1 MVRTPMKTPFPC
13 LVLGALLCVCGLP
26 LHAADSLRGAQ
37 AVLNDVATQT
47 GAPAQAAKPLSE
59 SARLRTD
66 LTNFTARAAA
76 LAPAAAARD
85 WLALADR
92 FFKLPPPHQVARTG
106 AAETPLQPRDLLT
119 ALPPPAAWD
128 ELAKAIAARPAPT
141 GLKDARE
148 FALRMLAQTL
158 RGDRTAVAAELA
170 KFEAS
175 LLAAKRQEAQMFL
188 HAARS
193 VDEALLALSDDP
205 KAIVAGV
212 ERQLNALERERD
224 TRYSSIQLPDLVGV
238 LGEAEATPLVRRAL
252 VSKARSLRIEGKA
265 TKALARKLALV
276 QVGNL
281 QVARWELVDS
291 LDAVELYEAL
301 DKKFTKAKPAAPAG
315 KAVKLE
321 DLERDDDDFGGEK
334 REAQT
339 HYLIGLIAR
348 GPAADAAK
356 FARSLG
362 AEGEAHIE
370 VSDDALAR
378 AGFAR
383 ELDNF
388 FHTLLTESPEL
399 PFWPT
404 YLHAAAQAGKTDRML
419 TLVRAT
425 ATKAGLDAAR
435 RMELRTILYRALLAA
450 DEVDEGVKELR
461 ALLAAQ
467 KPGEPKGRVQRG
479 GAIHFS
485 SNDSSSRHALTLAR
499 LGHLLNQ
506 PAWVAEGL
514 AALAPQPG
522 AGADVENPLGDYEA
536 KSHAE
541 LLVQLG
547 RHAEAEQLLTASL
560 VKAVKAAA
568 SQRNQY
574 YSGNR
579 GPGFAALAGLA
590 ELYHRA
596 GRHADVLLLLE
607 QSPHWGIKDVAELV
621 ANQRGGVEF
630 DFDDFGSHAKKGKKA
645 NRVAVATAAALL
657 HAGRT
662 AEARALVDALL
673 ATAPGDDRGYELLL
687 KLAPRDAALG
697 QLDTLFARDQ
707 FEERPLIW
715 KALLLHQAGRQEEA
729 EKTAKQ
735 AIAIDP
741 SDGEQGK
748 NDRMRVYAVLA
759 NIRAARGDA
768 KEAEFFRGVIRAI
781 RLSEQADDFH
791 AAGLLRRGV
800 KMYQESL
807 THFADAYCIQ
817 SRLAVQLAEL
827 GLEELAVKHYEKA
840 FELMPDSFGRVE
852 SHCFGCEGAFS
863 GVRAQNVAER
873 VFTKLVAASPNK
885 PQVHYLLGY
894 LRQQQDRHQAALP
907 HFRRAVQ
914 LDPDYLNAWE
924 HLDSVGSEHR
934 LHAAERD
941 AIAFNLLRLDPLGR
955 HTSPSYDRVTD
966 LRGLWNAVAATAK
979 FHVTPPTALLAMP
992 ASRAEAEK
1000 KQSAAANQNAYFG
1013 MHREFGHGQN
1023 AATTPGAA
1031 LAQHNLIESIA
1042 NLMNTGGMFDE

>member
-1 MVRTPMKTPFPC
+1 MNPQPLYF
-13 LVLGALLCVCGLP
+13 VLGALLCTPCIQLP
-26 LHAADSLRGAQ
+26 AAAPLRGAQ

-47 GAPAQAAKPLSE
+47 GVPAKAAAQPLSE
-59 SARLRTD
+59 SARLRAD
-66 LTNFTARAAA
+66 LTNFTARAST

-85 WLALADR
+85 WLALTDR
-92 FFKLPPPHQVARTG
+92 FFKLPPPHLAARTG
-106 AAETPLQPRDLLT
+106 PADQPLQPRDLLT

-128 ELAKAIAARPAPT
+128 ELAKAIAARPAPA

-148 FALRMLAQTL
+148 FGLRMLAQTL

-170 KFEAS
+170 KFETS

-188 HAARS
+188 HVARS
-193 VDEALLALSDDP
+193 VDESLLALSDDP

-212 ERQLNALERERD
+212 ERQLSALERERD
-224 TRYSSIQLPDLVGV
+224 NSYSSIQLPDLVGV

-265 TKALARKLALV
+265 TKALARKLALA

-315 KAVKLE
+315 KAAKLE
-321 DLERDDDDFGGEK
+321 DLERDEDDFGGDK

-348 GPAADAAK
+348 GRAADAAK

-362 AEGEAHIE
+362 AEGEAHID

-425 ATKAGLDAAR
+425 AAKPGLDAER
-435 RMELRTILYRALLAA
+435 RTELRTILYRALLAA

-479 GAIHFS
+479 GAMLFS
-485 SNDSSSRHALTLAR
+485 SSDSSAQHGLILAR

-506 PAWVAEGL
+506 PTWVAEGL
-514 AALAPQPG
+514 TALAPQPN
-522 AGADVENPLGDYEA
+522 AAAADNPM
-536 KSHAE
+536 AE
-541 LLVQLG
+541 YQTRGQVGLLVELG
-547 RHAEAEQLLTASL
+547 RLTEAEKALTAAL
-560 VKAVKAAA
+560 VKSVKAAA
-568 SQRNQY
+568 NQRNNY

-579 GPGFAALAGLA
+579 GPGLAALSGLV

-596 GRHADVLLLLE
+596 GRHVDVLLLLE
-607 QSPHWGIKDVAELV
+607 QSPHWGIKDLAELV
-621 ANQRGGVEF
+621 NHDRSGAEFYFDTMGG
-630 DFDDFGSHAKKGKKA
+630 HAKQGKKG
-645 NRVAVATAAALL
+645 NRVVVAAAAALL
-657 HAGRT
+657 DAGRT
-662 AEARALVDALL
+662 AESRALVDALL

-687 KLAPRDAALG
+687 KLAPRDAALA
-697 QLDTLFARDQ
+697 QLDSLFARDQ

-715 KALLLHQAGRQEEA
+715 KALLLHQAGRNEEA

-759 NIRAARGDA
+759 DIRAARGDA
-768 KEAEFFRGVIRAI
+768 KEAEFFRGVVRAI
-781 RLSEQADDFH
+781 RLSERADDFH

-807 THFADAYCIQ
+807 THFSDAYCIQ

-827 GLEELAVKHYEKA
+827 GLEEQAVKHYEKA

-894 LRQQQDRHQAALP
+894 LREQQDRHQTALP

-924 HLDSVGSEHR
+924 HLDRVGSEHR
-934 LHAAERD
+934 LPAAERD
-941 AIAFNLLRLDPLGR
+941 AIAFNLMRLDPMSR
-955 HTSPSYDRVTD
+955 HTSPSFDRVTD

-979 FHVTPPTALLAMP
+979 FRVSPPTALLALP

-1000 KQSAAANQNAYFG
+1000 KQAGAANQNAFYG
-1013 MHREFGHGQN
+1013 IHREFGSGGSS
-1023 AATTPGAA
+1023 ASTPGEV
-1031 LAQHNLIESIA
+1031 LAQHNLIEAIA
-1042 NLMNTGGMFDE
+1042 NLLNTGGMFGE